1 MLKWKLLDKKR
12 MKSDCGIKIIVDT
25 NLWISFI
32 ELVVSQELLDEIADV
47 ASRSKFV
54 TYFSK
59 EHFELL
65 WEFVTEEKNQ
75 SKIPQSP
82 QSTAIAFRFP
92 VSTFSSY
99 TFAPQW
105 GQMDFQ

>member
-1 MLKWKLLDKKR
+1 

-47 ASRSKFV
+47 DSRSKFV
-54 TYFSK
+54 KYFSK

-65 WEFVTEEKNQ
+65 
-75 SKIPQSP
+75 
-82 QSTAIAFRFP
+82 
-92 VSTFSSY
+92 
-99 TFAPQW
+99 
-105 GQMDFQ
+105 